1 MKPPQKSVSMMNHVA
16 VLCLHIL
23 LSETIAL
30 FALPVVSVILG
41 YAFGVTMVL
50 NFRFSFSCGAL
61 NKSRRTVI

>member
-16 VLCLHIL
+16 SRIV
-23 LSETIAL
+23 LSETIVL
-30 FALPVVSVILG
+30 FALPVVSVILA